1 MSYAFVSFISR
12 TTTSR
17 AYNFLLSKGIS
28 CQLFSTP
35 REVNVGCGLSV
46 RFSHGDAD
54 RVRSLIGSGHPNLV
68 GYFRTSSDG
77 GKRIVTRI

>member
-1 MSYAFVSFISR
+1 MIFAFVSFISR

-17 AYNFLLSKGIS
+17 AYNFLLSKGVS

-46 RFSHGDAD
+46 RFSQGDTD
-54 RVRSLIGSGHPNLV
+54 RVKSLIGTSHPNLV
-68 GYFRTSSDG
+68 GFFRVSGSG
-77 GKRIVTRI
+77 LNRIVTRI

>member
-1 MSYAFVSFISR
+1 MSFAFVSFISR

-46 RFSHGDAD
+46 RFSQGDLD
-54 RVRSLIGSGHPNLV
+54 RVRMLIGTGHPNLV
-68 GYFRTSSDG
+68 GYFRVTSNG
-77 GKRIVTRI
+77 GNRIVTRI

>member
-17 AYNFLLSKGIS
+17 AYNFLLSKGVS

-54 RVRSLIGSGHPNLV
+54 RVRNLIGNSHPNLV
-68 GYFRTSSDG
+68 GYFRVTTDKGS
-77 GKRIVTRI
+77 RIVARI